1 MNIGDKGQSY
11 EIIAIAN
18 GYVMGKSPTAPSPY
32 GVWKLV
38 SDSEVVWA
46 GHYFV
51 DQEEAEWDF
60 CARAFDW
67 FEDNMYI
74 HMTEDGKSEESDFD
88 PVLPV
93 LMIDCALTDGL
104 KDIRAAIAKA
114 AQLVDEMSAEL
125 DKLKARKSK

>member
-1 MNIGDKGQSY
+1 MNIGDKVQSY

-74 HMTEDGKSEESDFD
+74 HVYDDGDFD
-88 PVLPV
+88 KTWLP
-93 LMIDCALTDGL
+93 IDNALINGL
-104 KDIRAAIAKA
+104 KEIRAAIAKA
-114 AQLVDEMSAEL
+114 AQLVDEMCEEMN
-125 DKLKARKSK
+125 KLKERLNK